1 MARESPP
8 QSKAKGKV
16 KRLTRERRRL
26 SDSVGAWKM
35 SDREEERMFSGLK
48 KQWKNTTLAVR
59 TTAELAGSGKKHADV
74 SEMKRL
80 LDRMRAEDDDQKVDE
95 LVESLVKLKKA
106 GKEPL
111 VLHLKQTATGVVA
124 SGRHTCNS
132 RQRRTSL

>member
-1 MARESPP
+1 MARESAP

-26 SDSVGAWKM
+26 SDSLGAWKM

-48 KQWKNTTLAVR
+48 KQWKNTTLAIR

-74 SEMKRL
+74 SETKRL

-95 LVESLVKLKKA
+95 LIGSLLKLKKA

-124 SGRHTCNS
+124 SGRHTSNS
-132 RQRRTSL
+132 RRRTSL

>member
-1 MARESPP
+1 MARESAP
-8 QSKAKGKV
+8 QPKAKGKV

-26 SDSVGAWKM
+26 SDSLGAWKM

-48 KQWKNTTLAVR
+48 KQRKNTTLAIR

-80 LDRMRAEDDDQKVDE
+80 LDQMRAEDDDQKVDE
-95 LVESLVKLKKA
+95 LVGSLLKLKKS

-132 RQRRTSL
+132 RQRRTSR